1 MDDIF
6 AVGKNRKYLQE
17 LAKKSKDLVPF
28 IGAGFSQPFCAG
40 WEVFLKNYFAALKR
54 DGDLLRDD
62 IAEFERFN
70 DANIPNRLERMA
82 NFLVEKSPGPGFK
95 DRMEQHMDVTAPP
108 DKVIKYHLLHA
119 AFPFLK
125 ITTNFDRLIETTVPH
140 GVHTDVACGYE
151 KDKLERLFTQRH
163 EKDSLLKIHGCVT
176 DMTSIVLSAN
186 RYRELYGHEQR
197 YDSQAGLPS
206 FLRRVFIN
214 ATVLFM
220 GCSLEQDRVTMILED
235 LAKKNEMPNHFA
247 IKKLP
252 GKKKE
257 KIREQRRL
265 AELGICTIWVKSYE
279 QMEEILAFLAGK
291 PLEPPVEVSR
301 RRLGSFVGREKE
313 LATMAAN
320 LDAAAK
326 EGGVQAIT
334 GRLYSID
341 GIGGVG
347 KTALALE
354 AAQRFGDK
362 FKDGVL
368 PLFRV
373 DKHTPVSFA
382 MALAECLEVKL
393 TEPADAEAALQVVA
407 YLLRDRNCL
416 ILLDNVE
423 KWDDLRYMIPQQT
436 SAAFLVTTRN
446 RDIYRKL
453 RNFYAGLQVE
463 EIPLEKFTEDEAL
476 ALFCRMMGQEYR
488 EEDRGIY
495 LEIARDLG
503 YLPIALRQAISLMV
517 YTPHYWAG
525 ELRDKLKGDE
535 RLDLLRRGCAEVE
548 SDTRVIETVFD
559 LSASVLTGELRAVLA
574 LLAVCSPGPVPLDF
588 LKRFELSKVFGG
600 VGTFFQKGSDIM
612 EIFERLYTYSWCERR
627 EIEGERYY
635 ELHQLVR
642 DLVRLQ
648 GKQETQGD
656 LPYLEHFIDVVHEI
670 FTDEDVHFSV
680 KERYVFHLEEAF
692 AAAVE
697 RKDTRLKEDWLYDL
711 YDFCTYRGYG
721 HFYLRL
727 TEAVERLFPGD
738 RWALKVVYSHR
749 ALILQ
754 GWGKLEEAMTL
765 HQKEEAICDELGDRA
780 GLSRTYGNQ
789 AVILQAWGRLEE
801 AMTLQKKNEKIKE
814 ELGDRA
820 GLAACYG
827 NQALILFDQG
837 LLDESMPL
845 LKKQETICDEL
856 GDRAGMAICY
866 DNQAVLYRKEGKFE
880 EAMNLHRKE
889 ENIFN
894 QLGMLINLAE
904 CYGNQALILS
914 DWGRLEEAMTLHK
927 KEEKI
932 CEELGDRAG
941 LAICWWNQGELV
953 GKQGDPHAQAQLWR
967 KAIDTKKSM
976 GIPTDDLEKEL
987 KDLLKKTEGKRV
999 RG

>member
-517 YTPHYWAG
+517 YTPHYRAG

-535 RLDLLRRGCAEVE
+535 RLALLRRGCAEVE
-548 SDTRVIETVFD
+548 SDTRVIEAVFD
-559 LSASVLTGELRAVLA
+559 LSAQVLTKEMREALA

-588 LKRFELSKVFGG
+588 LKKLAVP
-600 VGTFFQKGSDIM
+600 GTFFQKGSDIM
-612 EIFERLYTYSWCERR
+612 ERFERLYTYSWCERR
-627 EIEGERYY
+627 EMEGERYY

-648 GKQETQGD
+648 GKRETQGG
-656 LPYLEHFIDVVHEI
+656 LPYLEQFIDVVHEI
-670 FTDEDVHFSV
+670 FTDKDVHFSV
-680 KERYVFHLEEAF
+680 KERYVFQLEEAF
-692 AAAVE
+692 SAAVQ
-697 RKDTRLKEDWLYDL
+697 RKDTRLKKWLYAL

-721 HFYLRL
+721 HFYIRL

-738 RWALKVVYSHR
+738 QWALRVVYGHR
-749 ALILQ
+749 ALILED
-754 GWGKLEEAMTL
+754 WGKLEEAMAC
-765 HQKEEAICDELGDRA
+765 HKKEEKIKEQLGDRA
-780 GLSRTYGNQ
+780 GLSACYGNQ

-801 AMTLQKKNEKIKE
+801 AMTLHKKEEAIYE

-820 GLAACYG
+820 GLSPTYGNQALILKAWGRLEEAMTLQKRKEAICDELGDRAGLATCYG
-827 NQALILFDQG
+827 NQAVILFDQG
-837 LLDESMPL
+837 LLDESMTL
-845 LKKQETICDEL
+845 LKKQETIC
-856 GDRAGMAICY
+856 
-866 DNQAVLYRKEGKFE
+866 
-880 EAMNLHRKE
+880 
-889 ENIFN
+889 
-894 QLGMLINLAE
+894 
-904 CYGNQALILS
+904 
-914 DWGRLEEAMTLHK
+914 
-927 KEEKI
+927 
-932 CEELGDRAG
+932 EELGNRAG
-941 LAICWWNQGELV
+941 LAICWWNQGELL

-967 KAIDTKKSM
+967 KAIETKKSM
-976 GIPTDDLEKEL
+976 GIPTANNEKQL
-987 KDLLKKTEGKRV
+987 KDLLKKMGD
-999 RG
+999 